1 MGEQQTPTT
10 PSSAPSMPITQP
22 SAETPS
28 PAQQDRTP
36 PPSNATPVTPPSDAT
51 PPAPSAPPL
60 TSGQEAD
67 AQRQPNGQDQTTNP
81 PASTT
86 TVAPQP
92 MQITGVYSAAN
103 LEEEWAKQYSPIAA
117 TNDPLPDGNHNAKKR
132 PNTEPLQE
140 QPRRVNP
147 RPSTSDSHPGEDSG
161 LEATATENE
170 QHPKELLRFLLTCTE
185 EVKENLERYVEV
197 VDRSGRELQRMMR
210 EHYDFASGTMNEIHD
225 NIRNIDET
233 ASGKQR
239 AMKVWRHGLEK
250 FERMLSRSN
259 NQSKT
264 LEGDI
269 REWTKRTGQLGR
281 VLDLREMVTEMKK
294 RLADVEGAY
303 QGMEESVLEVKVEE
317 QDVKP
322 FGAEGAP
329 DGNDKET
336 GDE

>member
-1 MGEQQTPTT
+1 M
-10 PSSAPSMPITQP
+10 
-22 SAETPS
+22 
-28 PAQQDRTP
+28 
-36 PPSNATPVTPPSDAT
+36 
-51 PPAPSAPPL
+51 
-60 TSGQEAD
+60 
-67 AQRQPNGQDQTTNP
+67 
-81 PASTT
+81 
-86 TVAPQP
+86 
-92 MQITGVYSAAN
+92 
-103 LEEEWAKQYSPIAA
+103 
-117 TNDPLPDGNHNAKKR
+117 
-132 PNTEPLQE
+132 
-140 QPRRVNP
+140 NP
-147 RPSTSDSHPGEDSG
+147 RPSTSDSHLGEDSG
-161 LEATATENE
+161 LEATATDYE

-185 EVKENLERYVEV
+185 EVKEKLEQYVDV

-233 ASGKQR
+233 TSGKQR

-269 REWTKRTGQLGR
+269 REWTKRTGTLGR
-281 VLDLREMVTEMKK
+281 VLDLGEMITEMKK
-294 RLADVEGAY
+294 RLADAEGAY
-303 QGMEESVLEVKVEE
+303 QGMEESALEVKVEE

-329 DGNDKET
+329 DGNDKGT